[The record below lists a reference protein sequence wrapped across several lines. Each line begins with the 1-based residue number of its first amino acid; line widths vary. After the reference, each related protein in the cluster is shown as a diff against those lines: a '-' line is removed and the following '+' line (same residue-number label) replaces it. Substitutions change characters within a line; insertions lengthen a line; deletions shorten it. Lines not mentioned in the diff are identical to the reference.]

1 MTAPNQETLMTTQI
15 STKLAALG
23 MALLMNTAMIGGIAY
38 MFNAQAFAGQPSAIS
53 MLAAA

>member
-1 MTAPNQETLMTTQI
+1 MTTQI

-38 MFNAQAFAGQPSAIS
+38 LFNTQTFAGQTSAMS
-53 MLAAA
+53 TLAAA